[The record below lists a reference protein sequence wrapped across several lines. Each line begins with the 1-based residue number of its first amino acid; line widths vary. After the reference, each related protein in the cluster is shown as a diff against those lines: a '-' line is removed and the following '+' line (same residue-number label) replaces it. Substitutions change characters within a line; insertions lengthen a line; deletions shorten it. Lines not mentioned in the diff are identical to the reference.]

1 MPRGVSW
8 ALTFPGRAAGDLAA
22 ALRPFPPVLEGPFP
36 PTSLPSPVLNAGEKG
51 RGRRKGAKLK
61 EQNEK

>member
-8 ALTFPGRAAGDLAA
+8 VLTFPGRAAGDLAA
-22 ALRPFPPVLEGPFP
+22 ALRPFP

-61 EQNEK
+61 EQNES